1 MAGWG
6 WGAWLVRTLSG
17 PLNNHQHKQSTSEGA
32 RERKHGSERE
42 HAMLVSCPINNL
54 YWVTGRFILFA
65 AHKIGESRWGGR
77 ETGKLR
83 SQKLSVRA

>member
-1 MAGWG
+1 
-6 WGAWLVRTLSG
+6 
-17 PLNNHQHKQSTSEGA
+17 
-32 RERKHGSERE
+32 
-42 HAMLVSCPINNL
+42 L